1 MNRSD
6 QYEHTGGHLS
16 QRLGILGGTFN
27 PIHYGHLAAAEEVR
41 NRLKLDRI
49 LFIPSFIPPH
59 KDEETVPP
67 ADQRMEMV
75 RLATKDNPF
84 FEPSEIEIHRGGRSY
99 TIDTVEAL
107 RQALP
112 GAALYFITGLDSFLE
127 IPTGHQWERLLA
139 LCDFVVISR
148 PGYHFSDLAKIRF
161 MESAAHELAR
171 LDRGDVLRA
180 MVRSS
185 LFTIYLEMIPLFDIS
200 STDIRN
206 RVKAG
211 VSIKYLLPD
220 AIETYII
227 TNKLYA

>member
-1 MNRSD
+1 
-6 QYEHTGGHLS
+6 LS

-41 NRLKLDRI
+41 DRLKLDRI
-49 LFIPSFIPPH
+49 LFIPSYLPPH
-59 KDEETVPP
+59 KFEEEVPS
-67 ADQRMEMV
+67 AVQRLEMV
-75 RLATKDNPF
+75 RLATTGNPL
-84 FEPSEIEIHRGGRSY
+84 FEPSEIEIDRGGRSY

-107 RQALP
+107 SKAFP
-112 GAALYFITGLDSFLE
+112 GMQLFFITGLDSFLE
-127 IPTGHQWERLLA
+127 IQTWHRWERLLT
-139 LCDFVVISR
+139 LCTFVVISR
-148 PGYHFSDLAKIRF
+148 PGYHFPDLAKISF

-171 LDRGDVLRA
+171 LDQGDLQQA
-180 MVRSS
+180 TVRSAE
-185 LFTIYLEMIPLFDIS
+185 FTIYLERIPLFDIS